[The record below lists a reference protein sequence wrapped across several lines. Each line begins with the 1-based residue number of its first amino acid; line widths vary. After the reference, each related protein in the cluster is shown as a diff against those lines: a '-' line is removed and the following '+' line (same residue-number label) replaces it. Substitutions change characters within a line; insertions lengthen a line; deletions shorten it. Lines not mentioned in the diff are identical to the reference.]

1 MVYVLDKYGKAL
13 MPSARFG
20 RVRRL
25 LRNKLAVV
33 VNREPFTIQLLYDTP
48 GHVQDVTLGVDAGT
62 GHVGLSATT
71 NTKELFSSECL
82 LRNDI
87 VNLLSTR
94 REIRRTR
101 RNRLRHRAARF
112 DNRVKSKHKGW
123 LAPSVENKV
132 ETHLR
137 LIADVYRILPVKHV
151 VIEVAAFDTQ
161 LLNNPEIQGEGYQRG
176 EQLGFWNTR
185 EYVLWRDGHEC
196 QHCHGKSGDVV
207 LNVHHIE
214 SRKTGGDSP
223 SNLITLCETCHRGYH
238 ARKIELKVKRS
249 KSLRDAAV
257 MGIMKW
263 ELYRRAKA
271 VYGDVR
277 ITYGY
282 ITKHTRIANGL
293 EKTHN
298 VDARCI
304 SGNPKVKPC
313 GCYMQRQ
320 TRRHNR
326 QIHKQNLLKGG
337 RLKANQAPYKVHGF
351 RLFDKVRYNG
361 VDCYVFGRRQSGA
374 FLLRKIDGSL
384 VTSSVS
390 VKKLRFI
397 SESKRIIISK

>member
-62 GHVGLSATT
+62 KHVGLSATT

-223 SNLITLCETCHRGYH
+223 SNLITLCETCHRAYH

-257 MGIMKW
+257 MGIS
-263 ELYRRAKA
+263 E
-271 VYGDVR
+271 
-277 ITYGY
+277 
-282 ITKHTRIANGL
+282 
-293 EKTHN
+293 
-298 VDARCI
+298 RC
-304 SGNPKVKPC
+304 
-313 GCYMQRQ
+313 
-320 TRRHNR
+320 
-326 QIHKQNLLKGG
+326 
-337 RLKANQAPYKVHGF
+337 
-351 RLFDKVRYNG
+351 
-361 VDCYVFGRRQSGA
+361 
-374 FLLRKIDGSL
+374 RKIEKINDL
-384 VTSSVS
+384 
-390 VKKLRFI
+390 LLMLFI
-397 SESKRIIISK
+397 FFLK